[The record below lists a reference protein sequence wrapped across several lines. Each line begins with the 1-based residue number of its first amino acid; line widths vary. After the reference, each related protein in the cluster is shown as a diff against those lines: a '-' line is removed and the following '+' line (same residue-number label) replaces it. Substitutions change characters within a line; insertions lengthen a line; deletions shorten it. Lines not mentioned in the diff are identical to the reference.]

1 MRKLVFQIKVR
12 LSTGRPDDRIYSREE
27 LEILE
32 QYGPSYNVKAYDKYV
47 KRKVFIIF
55 LTIALLILF
64 SVYAINAG
72 SANVTVKNIIT
83 ALMGSADDRIN
94 IIVWNIRLPRI
105 LAAVV
110 AGLGLSMAGCVMQS
124 ILKNPLASPFT
135 LGISQGATFGA
146 ALAIV
151 VFGAGASTSDSVII
165 NNPYIVVVFAFL
177 GSMASTVVVLML
189 AKNFRATPETLV
201 LSGVALSSLFSAVTM
216 ILQYFADDVRVASIV
231 FWTFGDIGRASWSDL
246 ALMGIVV
253 VTCAVY
259 FMINRWNYNA
269 MESGEES
276 AKGLGVEVEKV
287 RLLGMLACS
296 FVAAVITSF
305 VGIIGFI
312 GLIGPHIMRRLIGS
326 DYRFLIPASGLLG
339 ALVLLLSDTFA
350 RTIISP
356 VILPVG
362 AVTSFLGAPL
372 FLYLLARRY
381 AR

>member
-32 QYGPSYNVKAYDKYV
+32 QYGPSYNVKAYDKYI

>member
-1 MRKLVFQIKVR
+1 M
-12 LSTGRPDDRIYSREE
+12 
-27 LEILE
+27 E
-32 QYGPSYNVKAYDKYV
+32 QYGPSYNVKAYDKYI

>member
-1 MRKLVFQIKVR
+1 
-12 LSTGRPDDRIYSREE
+12 
-27 LEILE
+27 
-32 QYGPSYNVKAYDKYV
+32 
-47 KRKVFIIF
+47 
-55 LTIALLILF
+55 
-64 SVYAINAG
+64 
-72 SANVTVKNIIT
+72 
-83 ALMGSADDRIN
+83 
-94 IIVWNIRLPRI
+94 
-105 LAAVV
+105 
-110 AGLGLSMAGCVMQS
+110 MAGCVMQS

>member
-1 MRKLVFQIKVR
+1 M
-12 LSTGRPDDRIYSREE
+12 
-27 LEILE
+27 E

>member
-1 MRKLVFQIKVR
+1 M
-12 LSTGRPDDRIYSREE
+12 
-27 LEILE
+27 E
-32 QYGPSYNVKAYDKYV
+32 QYGPSYNVKAYDKYI

-296 FVAAVITSF
+296 FIAAVITSF

>member
-1 MRKLVFQIKVR
+1 
-12 LSTGRPDDRIYSREE
+12 

>member
-1 MRKLVFQIKVR
+1 MLQQEYGAFEEIIFQIKVR

-269 MESGEES
+269 MESGEEV
-276 AKGLGVEVEKV
+276 GQGFGVGGKSKIV
-287 RLLGMLACS
+287 RHACLFLCS
-296 FVAAVITSF
+296 GSHH
-305 VGIIGFI
+305 
-312 GLIGPHIMRRLIGS
+312 LICGY
-326 DYRFLIPASGLLG
+326 YRFYRAYRAAYCEKI
-339 ALVLLLSDTFA
+339 DW
-350 RTIISP
+350 I
-356 VILPVG
+356 
-362 AVTSFLGAPL
+362 
-372 FLYLLARRY
+372 
-381 AR
+381 

>member
-1 MRKLVFQIKVR
+1 
-12 LSTGRPDDRIYSREE
+12 

-32 QYGPSYNVKAYDKYV
+32 QYGPSYNVKAYDKYI

>member
-189 AKNFRATPETLV
+189 AKNFRATRDP
-201 LSGVALSSLFSAVTM
+201 GVVGGSLIFPVFRSHHDFAVFCRRCEGSFHS
-216 ILQYFADDVRVASIV
+216 IL
-231 FWTFGDIGRASWSDL
+231 TFGDIGRASWSDL

>member
-1 MRKLVFQIKVR
+1 M
-12 LSTGRPDDRIYSREE
+12 
-27 LEILE
+27 EILDE
-32 QYGPSYNVKAYDKYV
+32 YGPSCNLEAYNKYV
-47 KRKVFIIF
+47 KRKIFIIF
-55 LTIALLILF
+55 LTVILLVLF
-64 SVYAINAG
+64 SGYAINAG
-72 SANVTVKNIIT
+72 SANVTVSNIIT
-83 ALMGSADDRIN
+83 ALMGNADDRIN
-94 IIVWNIRLPRI
+94 IIIWDIRLPRI
-105 LAAVV
+105 LAAVI
-110 AGLGLSMAGCVMQS
+110 AGVGLSMAGCVMQS

-151 VFGAGASTSDSVII
+151 AFGAGAATSDFVDID
-165 NNPYIVVVFAFL
+165 NPYIVVVFAFL
-177 GSMASTVVVLML
+177 GSMASTIVVLML
-189 AKNFRATPETLV
+189 AKNFKATPETLV

-216 ILQYFADDVRVASIV
+216 LLQYFADDVRVASIV
-231 FWTFGDIGRASWSDL
+231 FWTFGDLGRASWSDL
-246 ALMGIVV
+246 MLMSIIVAV
-253 VTCAVY
+253 FAVY

-276 AKGLGVEVEKV
+276 AKGLGVDVEKV
-287 RLLGMLACS
+287 RLWSMLACS
-296 FVAAVITSF
+296 FVAAVITAF

-339 ALVLLLSDTFA
+339 GLVLLLSDTFA

>member
-1 MRKLVFQIKVR
+1 M
-12 LSTGRPDDRIYSREE
+12 
-27 LEILE
+27 E

-296 FVAAVITSF
+296 FIAAVITSF

>member
-1 MRKLVFQIKVR
+1 
-12 LSTGRPDDRIYSREE
+12 
-27 LEILE
+27 
-32 QYGPSYNVKAYDKYV
+32 
-47 KRKVFIIF
+47 
-55 LTIALLILF
+55 
-64 SVYAINAG
+64 
-72 SANVTVKNIIT
+72 
-83 ALMGSADDRIN
+83 
-94 IIVWNIRLPRI
+94 
-105 LAAVV
+105 
-110 AGLGLSMAGCVMQS
+110 
-124 ILKNPLASPFT
+124 
-135 LGISQGATFGA
+135 
-146 ALAIV
+146 
-151 VFGAGASTSDSVII
+151 
-165 NNPYIVVVFAFL
+165 
-177 GSMASTVVVLML
+177 
-189 AKNFRATPETLV
+189 
-201 LSGVALSSLFSAVTM
+201 
-216 ILQYFADDVRVASIV
+216 
-231 FWTFGDIGRASWSDL
+231 
-246 ALMGIVV
+246 V

>member
-1 MRKLVFQIKVR
+1 LRKLVFQIKVR

>member
-1 MRKLVFQIKVR
+1 
-12 LSTGRPDDRIYSREE
+12 
-27 LEILE
+27 LE
-32 QYGPSYNVKAYDKYV
+32 QYGPSYNVKAYDKYI